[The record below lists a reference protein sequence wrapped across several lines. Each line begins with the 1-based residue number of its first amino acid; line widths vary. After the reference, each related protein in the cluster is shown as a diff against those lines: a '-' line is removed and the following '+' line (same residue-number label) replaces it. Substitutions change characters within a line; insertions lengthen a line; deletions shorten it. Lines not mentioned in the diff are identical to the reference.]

1 MHLFLC
7 LLTCMLCAVV
17 FCAAGGL
24 LNNTGIRVLNLIGSP
39 AHLPLI
45 LKQVRSPFIERVS
58 FNTTLSAVNSF
69 DPNAL
74 HALFSRPPFASAQ
87 FRVVASGAYV
97 QPLIK
102 MRDKVFT
109 MFTNLRAQ
117 GRLEF
122 ERAGGF
128 GMDPATPPIYD
139 AEWAPPFPRIS
150 LAIET

>member
-7 LLTCMLCAVV
+7 LLTCMLCAVD

-24 LNNTGIRVLNLIGSP
+24 VNNTGIRVLNLTGSP
-39 AHLPLI
+39 AHLPLM
-45 LKQVRSPFIERVS
+45 LKQVRSPFVERVG
-58 FNTTLSAVNSF
+58 FNTTPSAVNSF

-87 FRVVASGAYV
+87 FRVVASGANV
-97 QPLIK
+97 QPLIE

-109 MFTNLRAQ
+109 MFNDLRAQ

-122 ERAGGF
+122 ERVGGYS
-128 GMDPATPPIYD
+128 MDPATPPID
-139 AEWAPPFPRIS
+139 HAEWASPFPCIS
-150 LAIET
+150 PATAT